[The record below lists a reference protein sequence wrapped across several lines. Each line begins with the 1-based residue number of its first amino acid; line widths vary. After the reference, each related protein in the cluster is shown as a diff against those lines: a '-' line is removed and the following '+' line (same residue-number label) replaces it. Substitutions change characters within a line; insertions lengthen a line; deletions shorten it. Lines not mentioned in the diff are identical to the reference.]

1 MATGRSPVTDLILAQ
16 HLRETT
22 AETRENQARAIAA
35 EHAREIAESAIGS
48 VYRVTSRTSAGIVY
62 TVSLSRET
70 CECKDHQHTGGT
82 TCIHL
87 LAAEMV
93 KARSATCADCN
104 QRHLRRDLYEVG
116 DDHLTFFEGDE
127 LCRTCALGSG
137 VL

>member
-1 MATGRSPVTDLILAQ
+1 MSTESLAQ
-16 HLRETT
+16 YLRETT
-22 AETRENQARAIAA
+22 TEAREDRARQIVR
-35 EHAREIAESAIGS
+35 EHAREIAESAVGG
-48 VYRVTSRTSAGIVY
+48 VYRVPSRTSPGIIY

-70 CECKDHQHTGGT
+70 CECEVHEHTGGT
-82 TCIHL
+82 CIYL

-104 QRHLRRDLYEVG
+104 QRHLRRDLYEVS

-127 LCRTCALGSG
+127 LCRQCALGHG